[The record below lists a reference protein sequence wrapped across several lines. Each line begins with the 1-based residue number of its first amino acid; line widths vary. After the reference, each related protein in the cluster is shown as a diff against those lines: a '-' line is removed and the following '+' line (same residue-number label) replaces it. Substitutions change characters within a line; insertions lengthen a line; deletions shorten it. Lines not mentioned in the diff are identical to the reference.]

1 MTIDYSVYL
10 GPYLMCEYTIV
21 EAEEVRRQCSNKECD
36 EIGRRVISREINYC
50 SSCGS
55 SIINVKRPITIPSV
69 DSWSIE
75 DEIGQAL
82 HTVPTEYIELDK
94 PLHFWVPNLHR
105 GALRKFWVNLIS
117 EQLVAEIDH
126 KMVPSE
132 KLWLV
137 DAFRKEIA
145 ILQKRYKQCRI
156 KWGLIVYTS

>member
-21 EAEEVRRQCSNKECD
+21 EAQRFHKVCTNEFCHRYND
-36 EIGRRVISREINYC
+36 VITVPAARFC
-50 SSCGS
+50 HTCGES
-55 SIINVKRPITIPSV
+55 LISIPVAIKKPSV
-69 DSWSIE
+69 DSWNVE
-75 DEIGQAL
+75 DEIDCAL
-82 HTVPTEYIELDK
+82 HAVPTECIKLDK
-94 PLHFWVPNLHR
+94 PLHFWIPNLHR
-105 GALRKFWVNLIS
+105 GAQRKFWVNLIS